1 MLILVGKT
9 ASGKDSTLNELV
21 KMGYKPIVS
30 YTTRPPRVNEV
41 DGLTY
46 HFISQEEF
54 LKKKEDGFFAETT
67 SYNVASG
74 ETWYYG
80 AAVED
85 LTDDKVAILNIE
97 GIKAIKNI
105 PGIDSVVFY
114 LDVPDNIIKS
124 RLINRQDNPQE
135 AQRRLETDNRD
146 FEEVDNIYDYKI
158 FNDDKHSPRVM
169 AEIINAIYKGEYVCG
184 HQK

>member
-1 MLILVGKT
+1 MIVLVGKT
-9 ASGKDSTLNELV
+9 ASGKDTTLNELM
-21 KMGYKPIVS
+21 KMGYKSVVS
-30 YTTRPPRVNEV
+30 YTTRPPRVNEI

-54 LKKKEDGFFAETT
+54 LQKKEDGFFAETT
-67 SYNVASG
+67 SYNVATG

-105 PGIDSVVFY
+105 HGIDSVVFY
-114 LDVPDNIIKS
+114 LNVPDNIIKS
-124 RLINRQDNPQE
+124 RLISRQDNPQE
-135 AQRRLETDNRD
+135 AQRRLEADNKD
-146 FEEVDNIYDYKI
+146 FEEVDSIYDYKI
-158 FNDDKHSPRVM
+158 FNNNKHNPKVI
-169 AEIINAIYKGEYVCG
+169 AEIIDAIYKGERVW
-184 HQK
+184 K